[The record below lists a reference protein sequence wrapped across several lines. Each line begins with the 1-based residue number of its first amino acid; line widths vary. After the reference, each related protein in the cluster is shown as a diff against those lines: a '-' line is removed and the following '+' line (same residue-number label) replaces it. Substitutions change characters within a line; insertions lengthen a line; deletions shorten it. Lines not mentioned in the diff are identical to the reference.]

1 MVDKTRVGMPLDE
14 FLELSHEQPFDLI
27 NGERIPLMSGVAVH
41 GETIRALF
49 LAIWLYIST
58 KLLGDVITETTF
70 ILPDTYDSNWVEGS
84 RTPDVMYYAA
94 GRLQAYKAQT
104 PDWQARPYALVPDFV
119 AEVVSPNDR
128 FSELDK
134 KIDAYLADGVRLI
147 WVIDPQRRKAVV
159 YAPDLEQPIHLAGDA
174 VLDGGDVIPG
184 FQVPLSKLFE

>member
-27 NGERIPLMSGVAVH
+27 NGERIPLMPGVAVH

-119 AEVVSPNDR
+119 AEVVSPNDK

-134 KIDAYLADGVRLI
+134 KSTPIL
-147 WVIDPQRRKAVV
+147 PMV
-159 YAPDLEQPIHLAGDA
+159 YG
-174 VLDGGDVIPG
+174 
-184 FQVPLSKLFE
+184 